1 VSDDLCGL
9 LDRAG
14 RGGYGGFKSRGA
26 RYVVLPMWGLDSA
39 LLFTTSATHTQCQFG
54 ASTAA
59 LNDKISQPCSLL
71 PLPNQRYIPINWV
84 SVRRQVGRAV
94 VISTSNQILLISSS
108 CVVRLTT
115 ESQKSLASTEME
127 RQASI
132 LARTLACHALL
143 IKVPYDGMAARG
155 IARPLSDLTRLA
167 PGPFSSCRSGT
178 RPALEST
185 AFHQQGC
192 Y

>member
-14 RGGYGGFKSRGA
+14 RGRYGGFKSRGA

-54 ASTAA
+54 VSTAA